1 MKVAL
6 GQTIGTPGDVA
17 ANLALMQRLAR
28 DAADKGADLL
38 LLPELF
44 LTGYN
49 IGTAIPDLAE
59 PLDGPSA
66 KAVAAIAKAA
76 GLAIAYGYPERTA
89 EGLYNAGLI
98 LDRQGQV
105 VVNYRKSHLW
115 GAMEHAHFLSGQEP
129 PIFQLGGLRLGFM
142 ICYDIDFPEVSRS
155 IALAG
160 VDAIIAL
167 SATSKPYHV
176 VPRHLIPARAYENRL
191 FFAFL
196 NRAGQE
202 NGLSYAGESCIAAPD
217 GEVIAQ
223 CGDGEELVIGTL
235 DVDAYATFRHD
246 HQYKSDRRPHLY
258 RL

>member
-6 GQTIGTPGDVA
+6 GQTIGTAGDVA
-17 ANLALMQRLAR
+17 ANLALMQRLAQ
-28 DAADKGADLL
+28 DAASRGADLL

-98 LDRQGQV
+98 FDR
-105 VVNYRKSHLW
+105 
-115 GAMEHAHFLSGQEP
+115 
-129 PIFQLGGLRLGFM
+129 RLGFM
-142 ICYDIDFPEVSRS
+142 ICYDIDFPEVARS